1 MACWMIKAN
10 TLPEEEKKVCKRG
23 SWVNARYIFFGH
35 SNTFRRRKLPCRWLF
50 PGPKEL
56 FLFLVDHFS
65 HFNKKSKAKHQ
76 AVVRCQSFLGRQG
89 TEHGWCPHQ
98 SPSKGPRHGW
108 TSKRPT
114 CQSLLWWAMKF
125 LAAGDQQCTS
135 IKVSK
140 VWKCVFIPVWNKNQT
155 FQMFPQTWF
164 VFSLVVAIKTSAFRF
179 RRSRFSFRTFSA
191 YKLTPDT
198 LKTFPWKCYYWGYFS
213 ARHFGLD
220 EAAFSSN
227 DNKSH

>member
-1 MACWMIKAN
+1 MQGISSLVTAMPLGEGNCHADGCSQAQRSFSYFLW
-10 TLPEEEKKVCKRG
+10 T
-23 SWVNARYIFFGH
+23 
-35 SNTFRRRKLPCRWLF
+35 TFHISTR
-50 PGPKEL
+50 
-56 FLFLVDHFS
+56 
-65 HFNKKSKAKHQ
+65 KAKQSIRQLCAARIFWAGREQKMGDVPTEVQ
-76 AVVRCQSFLGRQG
+76 ARGQ
-89 TEHGWCPHQ
+89 W
-98 SPSKGPRHGW
+98 PRRGW

-114 CQSLLWWAMKF
+114 CQCLLWWAMKF
-125 LAAGDQQCTS
+125 RAAGDQQCTS

-155 FQMFPQTWF
+155 FQMFPPNWF

>member
-10 TLPEEEKKVCKRG
+10 TLPEEKKKVCKRG

-35 SNTFRRRKLPCRWLF
+35 SNTFRWRKLPCIWLF

-56 FLFLVDHFS
+56 FVFLVNHFS
-65 HFNKKSKAKHQ
+65 HFNKKSKAKQSVLPEFSGQ
-76 AVVRCQSFLGRQG
+76 AGNRRWVMSPPKSKQG
-89 TEHGWCPHQ
+89 AKVWLDQQT
-98 SPSKGPRHGW
+98 
-108 TSKRPT
+108 TYT
-114 CQSLLWWAMKF
+114 QSLLWWAMKF
-125 LAAGDQQCTS
+125 LAAGDQQYTS

-155 FQMFPQTWF
+155 FQMFPQNWF

-220 EAAFSSN
+220 EAVFSSN